1 MKSIFLVFLICI
13 SSLANAQSSKQ
24 RLEDIEDK
32 LDMMRAEQDY
42 RDAQKLI
49 EQQYRDAQR
58 WIEQQNRDSQPFALS
73 PIPLQNYATKLC
85 YLIWNGEGFNKL
97 NSKQNLFYIEIV
109 DDNKVPFIQVY
120 LPKSYENDKT
130 KISRFV
136 KNNIGK
142 ITNSCK

>member
-1 MKSIFLVFLICI
+1 MNRLFLILFICI
-13 SSLANAQSSKQ
+13 SSIANAQSSKQ
-24 RLEDIEDK
+24 RLEDIEDR
-32 LDMMRAEQDY
+32 LDMMQAEQDY
-42 RDAQKLI
+42 RDV
-49 EQQYRDAQR
+49 QR
-58 WIEQQNRDSQPFALS
+58 RIEQQNRDSQPLTL
-73 PIPLQNYATKLC
+73 PQIPRQNYATKLC

-97 NSKQNLFYIEIV
+97 NSKQNFFYIEIV
-109 DDNKVPFIQVY
+109 DDNKLPFIQVY